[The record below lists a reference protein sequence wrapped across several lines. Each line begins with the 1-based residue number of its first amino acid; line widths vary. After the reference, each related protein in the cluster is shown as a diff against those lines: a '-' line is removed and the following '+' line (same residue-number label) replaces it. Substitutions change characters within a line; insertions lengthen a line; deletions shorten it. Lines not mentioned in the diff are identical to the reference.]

1 MFLCVGSSLCGGAPS
16 CTALGGYMA
25 CGQVR
30 ASDKGSQ
37 QSQGRG
43 AGEEPVQGRWHQL
56 RGKGAWWKPIDED
69 ASSSW
74 LPKVGGLVGLKRLA
88 LTAVP
93 SIAPS
98 AAGSFDATSPCPTT
112 HQSTH
117 CPRDTARNTLHSS
130 QWPGMCYLQL
140 RDPNSAPTEARR
152 IRCPHPV
159 ILCTDALQL
168 DLPSEQRPQVPGV
181 LPEERWSEDLGEGA
195 CDLRWWDKLERGGRG
210 WLDEPD

>member
-30 ASDKGSQ
+30 GSDESSQ

-43 AGEEPVQGRWHQL
+43 AGEKPVQGRWHQL

-74 LPKVGGLVGLKRLA
+74 LPKVRGLSDPNRLA
-88 LTAVP
+88 LTLTTVP
-93 SIAPS
+93 SMAPS

-117 CPRDTARNTLHSS
+117 CTRDTARNTLHSS
-130 QWPGMCYLQL
+130 QWQGMFSLQL
-140 RDPNSAPTEARR
+140 RDLNSAPIDARR
-152 IRCPHPV
+152 ARYPHPV

-168 DLPSEQRPQVPGV
+168 DLPSEQRP
-181 LPEERWSEDLGEGA
+181 
-195 CDLRWWDKLERGGRG
+195 
-210 WLDEPD
+210 